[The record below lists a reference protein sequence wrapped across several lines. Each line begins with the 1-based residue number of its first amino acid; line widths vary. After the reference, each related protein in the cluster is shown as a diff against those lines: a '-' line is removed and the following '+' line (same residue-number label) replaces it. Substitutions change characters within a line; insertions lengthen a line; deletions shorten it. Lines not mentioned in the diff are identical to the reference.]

1 MFSSYFRRKYLKTP
15 PGYMFYLI
23 FSLII
28 LVILS
33 HRLESIAQ
41 SDQYFFYSLKIP
53 KKLIPANISPAVKQA
68 IERLYSTNP
77 IEVERAVFDLG
88 EMGCKASSALPFLIE
103 LLGYPNLAAVYRN
116 GTIKEV
122 NPGLSAAKAIGK
134 IGNTNTAETL
144 VIVLKDALK
153 KDLDKAKQ
161 QRGVNRNRGGIF
173 SDKNLTQ
180 SELEKMDPM
189 FVIDYDTVAD
199 VPNIAQALIA
209 LNKLAV
215 EPLITLLKEE
225 DFETVDA
232 AAEILGEI
240 GDKRAVE
247 PLINA
252 LKEKGSFGVSYI
264 STSLGR
270 ITGQNFGEDLIK
282 WQKWWE
288 ENKNYLR

>member
-1 MFSSYFRRKYLKTP
+1 MFSSYFRTKYLKTP
-15 PGYMFYLI
+15 RGYIFYLI
-23 FSLII
+23 F
-28 LVILS
+28 ILS

-53 KKLIPANISPAVKQA
+53 KKQIPANISPAVKQA

-77 IEVERAVFDLG
+77 IEVERAAFDLG
-88 EMGCKASSALPFLIE
+88 EMGLEASSALPFLIE

-122 NPGLSAAKAIGK
+122 DPGLSAAKAIGK
-134 IGNTNTAETL
+134 IGNKNTADTL

-153 KDLDKAKQ
+153 KTLDKAKQ
-161 QRGVNRNRGGIF
+161 QRGVNWNRGRIF

-189 FVIDYDTVAD
+189 FVIDLDLEYI
-199 VPNIAQALIA
+199 VPHIAQALIA

-215 EPLITLLKEE
+215 EPVIALLRED
-225 DFETVDA
+225 DFETVDG

-252 LKEKGSFGVSYI
+252 LKEKGSFNVSYI
-264 STSLGR
+264 STSLER
-270 ITGQNFGEDLIK
+270 ITGQNFGGDLIK

-288 ENKNYLR
+288 ENKNDLR